1 MKLNSLYLRDNL
13 KNITIQE
20 TTFEDLT
27 MFVGTSGAGK
37 TTIMNAIYT
46 VIHIA
51 KGNSSPGDHWNISF
65 VDNSGRQ
72 IQWEGRFSESIELD
86 QSDEDD
92 EVEEEVSIVENELL
106 HIDGVL
112 VFKRDANSIVYNG
125 VTLPL
130 IDKYKSLIYLMR
142 DDDLIEVVFDSLSS
156 VKIASNNS
164 REFTNNT
171 ALQLVRNETCEKN
184 EKLFKEKSLNIKQFS
199 ELFPELTCREKIYY
213 SYNSDRSSF
222 DEFEFLYTSIFT
234 NVEKIIVEKISDIRA
249 RTNRSAIF
257 IRLELV
263 DGTIIDQGAMSSGM
277 FKTLT
282 ILAELMFS
290 SDKSILVVDEI
301 ENSLGVNCLPDI
313 LDLIQ
318 SIRSQCILST
328 HHPKIV
334 NNIPPSKW
342 RIVSRKGGEI
352 STYKAESIKKSSSNH
367 DKFLQL
373 INSEIYL
380 AGAYG

>member
-72 IQWEGRFSESIELD
+72 IQWEGKFSESIELD

-106 HIDGVL
+106 HIDGEL
-112 VFKRDANSIVYNG
+112 VFERDANSIVYNG

-142 DDDLIEVVFDSLSS
+142 DDVLIEVVFDSLSS

-171 ALQLVRNETCEKN
+171 SLQLVRNETCEKN
-184 EKLFKEKSLNIKQFS
+184 EKLFKEESLNIKQFS

-234 NVEKIIVEKISDIRA
+234 NVEKIIVEKISDIRT

-257 IRLELV
+257 IRLALI

-277 FKTLT
+277 FKALT

-301 ENSLGVNCLPDI
+301 ENS
-313 LDLIQ
+313 
-318 SIRSQCILST
+318 
-328 HHPKIV
+328 
-334 NNIPPSKW
+334 
-342 RIVSRKGGEI
+342 
-352 STYKAESIKKSSSNH
+352 
-367 DKFLQL
+367 
-373 INSEIYL
+373 
-380 AGAYG
+380 